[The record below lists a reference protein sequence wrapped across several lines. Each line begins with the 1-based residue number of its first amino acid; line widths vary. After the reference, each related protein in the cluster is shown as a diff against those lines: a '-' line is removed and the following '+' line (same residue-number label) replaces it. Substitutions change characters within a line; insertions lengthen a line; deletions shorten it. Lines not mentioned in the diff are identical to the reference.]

1 MRSRRQLAVF
11 ALVAALVA
19 TPAVPTFA
27 FPYVA
32 KRGET
37 LAMLSL
43 RFYGR
48 VDKEKVLV
56 TANGLRDGAPMVPGT
71 RLEVP
76 TVSHHRVQRG
86 ETWEA
91 LAELYLGEPKR
102 AEALAL
108 GNETMPWLPVES
120 GREIVVPYV
129 LRVVSAPGDSTP
141 SLAYSYLGHRDDA
154 YMVDRFNSLNGRP
167 LKSGDVLLLPITD
180 LALTDEGVDA
190 ARAGLALSSREA
202 SADARDAQLRADTEL
217 PLLARDVQ
225 EGRWVAAVTRGNQL
239 LGAAALSDPQTAKA
253 NRLLVEAYV
262 ALDEHELARS
272 ACDEWRRAE
281 PDSPLDPIEL
291 SPKVLRACAGTSG
304 GARHGA
310 MGEDVEPAPS
320 VSARRD
326 PGDPLRSGPLRSG
339 GPRPLPV
346 PSAAKDETP

>member
-1 MRSRRQLAVF
+1 MRRQKLALF
-11 ALVAALVA
+11 ASIAALVA
-19 TPAVPTFA
+19 VPALPTFA

-56 TANGLRDGAPMVPGT
+56 TANGLRDGAPVVPGT

-76 TVSHHRVQRG
+76 TVSHHRVERG
-86 ETWEA
+86 ETWES

-167 LKSGDVLLLPITD
+167 LKSGDVLLLPISD

-202 SADARDAQLRADTEL
+202 AGDARDAQLRADTEL
-217 PLLARDVQ
+217 PLLAREVQ
-225 EGRWVAAVTRGNQL
+225 EGRWVAAITRGNQL
-239 LGAAALSDPQTAKA
+239 LGGGVLSDPQTAHA
-253 NRLLVEAYV
+253 NRLLLEAYV
-262 ALDEHELARS
+262 ALDEEELART
-272 ACDEWRRAE
+272 ACDEWRRAD
-281 PDSPLDPIEL
+281 PDSPLDPIEV

-304 GARHGA
+304 GARYGA
-310 MGEDVEPAPS
+310 MGEDAEPAPS
-320 VSARRD
+320 ASAKR
-326 PGDPLRSGPLRSG
+326 PSSKGPA
-339 GPRPLPV
+339 PRPLP
-346 PSAAKDETP
+346 SATEEP

>member
-1 MRSRRQLAVF
+1 MRHKKPFIQRLTALRCALF
-11 ALVAALVA
+11 ASVAALVA
-19 TPAVPTFA
+19 VPALPTFA

-56 TANGLRDGAPMVPGT
+56 TANGLRDGAPVVPGT

-76 TVSHHRVQRG
+76 TVSHHRVGRG
-86 ETWEA
+86 ETWES

-167 LKSGDVLLLPITD
+167 LKSGDVLLLPISD
-180 LALTDEGVDA
+180 LALTDEGVEA
-190 ARAGLALSSREA
+190 ARAGLALSAREA
-202 SADARDAQLRADTEL
+202 AGDARDAQLRADTEL
-217 PLLARDVQ
+217 PLLAREVQ
-225 EGRWVAAVTRGNQL
+225 EGRWVAAITRGNQL
-239 LGAAALSDPQTAKA
+239 LGGGVLSDPQTARA
-253 NRLLVEAYV
+253 NRLLLEAYV
-262 ALDEHELARS
+262 ALDEEELARS
-272 ACDEWRRAE
+272 ACDEWRRAD

-291 SPKVLRACAGTSG
+291 SPKLLRACAGASG

-310 MGEDVEPAPS
+310 MGEDAEPAPS
-320 VSARRD
+320 ASARRS
-326 PGDPLRSGPLRSG
+326 PSKPPA
-339 GPRPLPV
+339 PRPLP
-346 PSAAKDETP
+346 SASEEP